1 MNNVES
7 VQQAIT
13 LTIDQALQQAIFHHQ
28 AGRLQD
34 AEHLYR
40 AILQTQP
47 NHPDANHNLGVL
59 AVQVK
64 HPAVGLPY
72 LKVALEAN
80 PSQGQY
86 WVSYIDALIQAEQPD
101 TAQRVL
107 DQGRKQGL
115 NDEAVEVLA
124 RRLEEPS
131 KNEPSSQEINSLV
144 ALFDEGRFTEAA
156 TLAQA
161 MTVRFPLYGF
171 GWKALGAALNQ
182 MGLSIDAL
190 EPMQK
195 AVFLLPRDAVAHSN
209 LGLTLH
215 EMGRLDEAEAAYQ
228 QAIQINSD
236 TAETYSNLLLSFNYD
251 SRKTPSFCLKEARQ
265 FGQIISG
272 KVTSRFLDYSCTKQS
287 KRLRVGLVSGDL
299 NDHPVS
305 YFLENMLA
313 HLDQS
318 KIDLFAYPTHLRT
331 DALTTRIKPFFGAWK
346 PLFGKSD
353 EAAAQLIHADAIHI
367 LVDLSGHTA
376 GNRLPIFAWKP
387 APVQVS
393 WLGYFATTGVAEIDY
408 LIADPWVLPEAEEA
422 FFTEKIWRLPETR
435 LCFSP
440 PDVGVK
446 VSPLPALSNKYITFG
461 CFNKLAKMNDDVVKL
476 WARLLLSVPDSRL
489 LLKNRHLVN
498 ESMQK
503 NTFERFAAHG
513 IGANR
518 LVLEFSEPREKYLAA
533 YHRVDIALDPFPYPG
548 GTTSVESLWMGV
560 PVLTL
565 AGERF
570 LSRQGVGLLMNAGL
584 PEWIAADA
592 DDYIARAVFHAS
604 DIHRLASL
612 RNGLRQ
618 QILAS
623 PIFDAPRFARHFEAA
638 LRGMWARWCDQQQE
652 RPS

>member
-1 MNNVES
+1 MKPIMNNAES
-7 VQQAIT
+7 VQQTAT
-13 LTIDQALQQAIFHHQ
+13 LTIDQALQQAIVHHQ
-28 AGRLQD
+28 ADRLQD

-40 AILQTQP
+40 AILQVQP

-64 HPAVGLPY
+64 HPAGGLPHF
-72 LKVALEAN
+72 KAALEAN
-80 PSQGQY
+80 SNQGQY
-86 WVSYIDALIQAEQPD
+86 WVSYIDALIQAGQPD
-101 TAQRVL
+101 TAQHVL

-115 NDEAVEVLA
+115 NGEAVEVLA
-124 RRLEEPS
+124 CRLKESS

-144 ALFDEGRFTEAA
+144 ALFDKGRFTEAA
-156 TLAQA
+156 CLAQA
-161 MTVRFPLYGF
+161 MTVQFPLYGF
-171 GWKALGAALNQ
+171 GWKALGAAFNQ

-215 EMGRLDEAEAAYQ
+215 EMGRLDEAEAIYQ
-228 QAIQINSD
+228 RAIQINSD
-236 TAETYSNLLLSFNYD
+236 AAETYSNLLLSFNYD

-265 FGQIISG
+265 FGQIVSS
-272 KVTSRFLDYSCTKQS
+272 KVTSRFLNYSCTKQP
-287 KRLRVGLVSGDL
+287 KRLRVGFVSGDL

-305 YFLENMLA
+305 YFLENILA

-318 KIDLFAYPTHLRT
+318 KIDLFAYPTHSRI
-331 DALTTRIKPFFGAWK
+331 DALTARIKPLFGAWK

-367 LVDLSGHTA
+367 LVDISGHTA

-408 LIADPWVLPEAEEA
+408 LIADPWVLPETEETY
-422 FFTEKIWRLPETR
+422 FTEKIWRLPETR
-435 LCFSP
+435 LCFTP
-440 PDVGVK
+440 PEIDVE

-489 LLKNRHLVN
+489 FLKNRHLVN
-498 ESMQK
+498 ESIQK

-513 IGANR
+513 IDANR
-518 LVLEFSEPREKYLAA
+518 LVFEFSEPREKYLAA

-548 GTTSVESLWMGV
+548 GTTSVEGLWMGV

-565 AGERF
+565 AGEHF
-570 LSRQGVGLLMNAGL
+570 LSRQGVGILMNAGL
-584 PEWIAADA
+584 PEWIAVDA

-604 DIHRLASL
+604 DLHRLASL

-618 QILAS
+618 QILTS
-623 PIFDAPRFARHFEAA
+623 PIFDAPRFARHLEAA
-638 LRGMWARWCDQQQE
+638 LRGMWARWCDQ
-652 RPS
+652 